1 MGMMENETME
11 AENTLQ
17 AEESTLI
24 ILGKALL
31 GAMLGAIP
39 AMLLWVVLG
48 KVGYLAAISG
58 FFMFL
63 GEMIACDF
71 FTKKSRQ
78 MNIWVALIICA
89 VVMIVDVYLCE
100 RFVWSWELSDIL
112 NEYGEGEYSVGILDC
127 FKNFNELTAAF
138 EVQEDFT
145 ASLVKSYLFAALGGF
160 AGVMK
165 LAKK

>member
-1 MGMMENETME
+1 MGIMENDTME
-11 AENTLQ
+11 N
-17 AEESTLI
+17 EESTLVT
-24 ILGKALL
+24 LGKALL

-63 GEMIACDF
+63 GEIIACNY
-71 FTKKSRQ
+71 FTRKSSQ
-78 MNIWVALIICA
+78 MNIWVALVICA
-89 VVMIVDVYLCE
+89 VVMIFDVYLCE
-100 RFVWSWELSDIL
+100 RFVWSWELCDVL
-112 NEYGEGEYSVGILDC
+112 NEYGEGEYSVGIFDC
-127 FKNFNELTAAF
+127 FKNFKELTAAF

>member
-1 MGMMENETME
+1 MGIMENDTME
-11 AENTLQ
+11 N
-17 AEESTLI
+17 EESTLVT
-24 ILGKALL
+24 LGKALL

-63 GEMIACDF
+63 GEIIACNY
-71 FTKKSRQ
+71 FTRKSSQ

-89 VVMIVDVYLCE
+89 VVMIFDVYLCE

-112 NEYGEGEYSVGILDC
+112 NEYGEGEYSVGIFDC
-127 FKNFNELTAAF
+127 FKNFKELTEVF

-165 LAKK
+165 LGKR

>member
-1 MGMMENETME
+1 MGIMENDTME
-11 AENTLQ
+11 T
-17 AEESTLI
+17 EESTLV

-63 GEMIACDF
+63 GEIIACNY
-71 FTKKSRQ
+71 FTRKSSQ

-89 VVMIVDVYLCE
+89 VVMIFDVYLCE
-100 RFVWSWELSDIL
+100 RFVWSWELCDIL

-127 FKNFNELTAAF
+127 FKNFNEFTAVF

>member
-1 MGMMENETME
+1 MDIMDRENIE
-11 AENTLQ
+11 AEGALRSD
-17 AEESTLI
+17 ESTLPV
-24 ILGKALL
+24 LGKALL

-71 FTKKSRQ
+71 FTKKSSQ
-78 MNIWVALIICA
+78 MNIWAALVICT
-89 VVMIVDVYLCE
+89 VVMIFDVYLCE
-100 RFVWSWELSDIL
+100 RFVWSWELCDVL

-127 FKNFNELTAAF
+127 FKSFNELTEAF

-160 AGVMK
+160 AGFMK
-165 LAKK
+165 LGKR

>member
-1 MGMMENETME
+1 MGIMENDTME
-11 AENTLQ
+11 T
-17 AEESTLI
+17 EESTLVT
-24 ILGKALL
+24 LGKALL

-63 GEMIACDF
+63 GEIIACNY
-71 FTKKSRQ
+71 FTRKSSQ
-78 MNIWVALIICA
+78 MNIWVALVICA
-89 VVMIVDVYLCE
+89 VVMIFDVYLCE
-100 RFVWSWELSDIL
+100 RFVWSWELCDVL
-112 NEYGEGEYSVGILDC
+112 NEYGEGEYSVGIFDC
-127 FKNFNELTAAF
+127 FKNFKELTAVF

>member
-1 MGMMENETME
+1 MGIMENGTME
-11 AENTLQ
+11 T
-17 AEESTLI
+17 EESTPVT
-24 ILGKALL
+24 LGKALL

-63 GEMIACDF
+63 GEIIACNY
-71 FTKKSRQ
+71 FTRKSSQ
-78 MNIWVALIICA
+78 MNIWVVLVICA
-89 VVMIVDVYLCE
+89 VVMIFDVYLCE
-100 RFVWSWELSDIL
+100 RFVWSWELCDVL
-112 NEYGEGEYSVGILDC
+112 NEYGEGEYSVGILEC
-127 FKNFNELTAAF
+127 FKNFNEFTAVF
-138 EVQEDFT
+138 EVQGDFT

-160 AGVMK
+160 AGFMK

>member
-1 MGMMENETME
+1 MDIMDRETA
-11 AENTLQ
+11 AED
-17 AEESTLI
+17 STLL

-39 AMLLWVVLG
+39 AMILWVVLG

-58 FFMFL
+58 FFMML
-63 GEMIACDF
+63 GELVACNY
-71 FTKKSRQ
+71 FTRKSRD
-78 MNIWVALIICA
+78 MNIQTALVIC
-89 VVMIVDVYLCE
+89 VIVMIFDVYLCE
-100 RFVWSWELSDIL
+100 RFVWSWELCDVL
-112 NEYGEGEYSVGILDC
+112 NEYGEDGYSVGILDC

-145 ASLVKSYLFAALGGF
+145 SSLVKSYLFAVLGAV

>member
-1 MGMMENETME
+1 M
-11 AENTLQ
+11 
-17 AEESTLI
+17 
-24 ILGKALL
+24 
-31 GAMLGAIP
+31 
-39 AMLLWVVLG
+39 
-48 KVGYLAAISG
+48 VGYLAAISG

-63 GEMIACDF
+63 GEIIACNY
-71 FTKKSRQ
+71 FTRKSSQ

-89 VVMIVDVYLCE
+89 VVMIFDVYLCE
-100 RFVWSWELSDIL
+100 RFVWSWELSDVL
-112 NEYGEGEYSVGILDC
+112 NEYGEGEYSVGIFDC

>member
-1 MGMMENETME
+1 MDIMDRENIA
-11 AENTLQ
+11 AEDIMP
-17 AEESTLI
+17 AEESTLL

-58 FFMFL
+58 FFMMA
-63 GEMIACDF
+63 GEIIACDH
-71 FTKKSRQ
+71 FTRKSRN
-78 MNIWVALIICA
+78 MNIQTALVIC
-89 VVMIVDVYLCE
+89 VIVMIIDVYLCE
-100 RFVWSWELSDIL
+100 RFVWSWELCDVL
-112 NEYGEGEYSVGILDC
+112 NEYSEDGYSVGIFDC
-127 FKNFNELTAAF
+127 FKNFSEIT
-138 EVQEDFT
+138 EVLEIQADFT
-145 ASLVKSYLFAALGGF
+145 SSLVKSYLFAVLGAV